1 MIGYTIT
8 GYDVSRIKCTPED
21 VSNELLPTDVKAGS
35 IAIAVDD
42 SQTPPTETAYCF
54 WDGAWVELSSD

>member
-8 GYDVSRIKCTPED
+8 GYDVSRIKCTPSD
-21 VSNELLPTDVKAGS
+21 VTNLPTDVKAGS

-42 SQTPPTETAYCF
+42 SQDPPTETAYCF
-54 WDGAWVELSSD
+54 WDGEWVELSSD

>member
-8 GYDVSRIKCTPED
+8 GYDVSRIKCTKDD
-21 VSNELLPTDVKAGS
+21 VDNDLLPTNVKAGS

-42 SQTPPTETAYCF
+42 SQNPATETVYVF
-54 WDGAWVELSSD
+54 WDGQWVALNDK

>member
-8 GYDVSRIKCTPED
+8 GYDVSRIRCTTED
-21 VSNELLPTDVKAGS
+21 VENLPTDVKAGS

-42 SQTPPTETAYCF
+42 SQDTPTETAYCF
-54 WDGAWVELSSD
+54 WDGEWVSLSE